1 MSLQNL
7 GVGAEGLMAGAA
19 ALSADSDQFGNDG
32 RVEEMWAMK
41 AAEHAEVYFNL
52 LCSVEPSRLKLTGN
66 KELDDTIYEDF
77 QKSFPDLNIATF
89 TEDDIKNEKAKA
101 AWRKFSESYKDVE
114 DFSLGCLLRLDSS
127 KDYTEE
133 NTCIAI
139 KIQFFAIEIARNR
152 LGHNDALRTNFK
164 PTKRTARSTTAPQ
177 NNSKGPAPNTPG
189 PGPQMVT
196 QGGVNMTEVEFE
208 LQQIFGGT
216 HPLLKS

>member
-1 MSLQNL
+1 MHL
-7 GVGAEGLMAGAA
+7 AEM
-19 ALSADSDQFGNDG
+19 
-32 RVEEMWAMK
+32 
-41 AAEHAEVYFNL
+41 
-52 LCSVEPSRLKLTGN
+52 T
-66 KELDDTIYEDF
+66 T
-77 QKSFPDLNIATF
+77 
-89 TEDDIKNEKAKA
+89 
-101 AWRKFSESYKDVE
+101 
-114 DFSLGCLLRLDSS
+114 